1 MQLSQYLS
9 TPAETG
15 LDQEKLNILRSRARQ
30 EVEEGL
36 LPSAQIAIGRH
47 GKVAFTETFG
57 DAHDDSLYPVFSCTK
72 AIVSSAAWLLIQDG
86 LLDVDEIVADIV
98 PEFGTNDKDT
108 ITVKQVLLHVS
119 GFPAAPFRPV
129 EWDNKQARLERF
141 SSWRLNW
148 EPGSQFEYHPTSG
161 MYVIAEII
169 ERKTGKDFR
178 EFIRERIVEPLK
190 LQDFYVGLP
199 AHENHRTTIL
209 EGSGEP
215 LTSEDYERMGVREP
229 PVTEVTEDAILAF
242 NIPEVR
248 AAGIPGGGGIMT
260 AAAMVLYYQGLLH
273 GKAHDGEH
281 IWSESTLATG
291 RKVISGDY
299 KDPMMHIPINRA
311 LGIVIA
317 GDEQRN
323 FRGFGH
329 TNSPDA
335 FGHGG
340 AGGQIAWADPQSG
353 ISFCYLTNGHDR
365 NPIRMGRRGVSLS
378 NKAAV
383 LAA

>member
-9 TPAETG
+9 TPAESG

-57 DAHDDSLYPVFSCTK
+57 DADDDSLYPVFSCTK

-86 LLDVDEIVADIV
+86 LLDVDETVADIV
-98 PEFGTNDKDT
+98 PEFGTNDKDK

-129 EWDNKQARLERF
+129 EWDDKQARLERF

-199 AHENHRTTIL
+199 ANENHRTTTL

-215 LTSEDYERMGVREP
+215 LTSEDYERMGVPEP

-273 GKAHDGEH
+273 GKAHDGEP
-281 IWSESTLATG
+281 IWSEATLATG
-291 RKVISGDY
+291 RKVVSGDY

>member
-57 DAHDDSLYPVFSCTK
+57 DADDDSLYPVFSCTK

-86 LLDVDEIVADIV
+86 LLDVDETVAEIV
-98 PEFGTNDKDT
+98 PEFGTNDKDK

-129 EWDNKQARLERF
+129 EWDDKQARLERF

-178 EFIRERIVEPLK
+178 EFIRERIINPLK

-199 AHENHRTTIL
+199 DHENNRTTTL

-215 LTSEDYERMGVREP
+215 LTSEDYERMGVPEP

-273 GKAHDGEH
+273 GKAHDGEP
-281 IWSESTLATG
+281 IWSASTLATG

-329 TNSPDA
+329 SNSPGA